1 MGMLM
6 NQPFQAVV
14 SSAWVAGVSPRYE
27 GANSIAI
34 EHGAKV
40 NADWASAAAACRGT
54 PTGRIPITCN

>member
-34 EHGAKV
+34 EHGAK
-40 NADWASAAAACRGT
+40 SQC
-54 PTGRIPITCN
+54 